1 MNELY
6 TEVGSTLMVSVA
18 IQDYT
23 YADGDSVTFGVKKD
37 RTGNKLMSK
46 NLEYN
51 AAAKTWNG
59 SIAGTVTRLWDP
71 DSRYWYDV
79 TLRRSGEIYRVIP
92 LSPLYVMAAT
102 EVT

>member
-6 TEVGSTLMVSVA
+6 TEAGSTLDVIVSV
-18 IQDYT
+18 QNYT
-23 YADGDSVTFGVKKD
+23 YADGDSMIIGVKKD

-46 NLEYN
+46 ELKYH
-51 AAAKTWNG
+51 ADTQTWDG
-59 SIAGTVTRLWDP
+59 SIAGAVTKLWDP

-79 TLRRSGEIYRVIP
+79 TLRRSGEIHRVIP